1 MKATLPEKPSV
12 IQPKSGSSE
21 PPDAENPFVD
31 EAERPIRLLEAENPF
46 DLKDLEGLLDPE
58 FDADPPRAESSS
70 LSRKILL
77 SPQMG
82 IGVLIALAC
91 LYTLTRPCVIGEC
104 KEIDRARELAEK
116 SRQTVETVPSSRAPG
131 LAAKELNGAIALL
144 KTIPWWSPYH
154 REARGL
160 LKDYREDEGEL
171 TSVVAALRMAG
182 LAAEKSQNPPHEVAE
197 WQEMER
203 LWEDAIAQLQ
213 QVPANSLIYSFAEG
227 RLAGYRSNLA
237 EVRGRLELE
246 RQGDR
251 TLEMAK
257 KTAQIA
263 QARQGVA
270 KGAES
275 WQLVY
280 DTWQSAANTL
290 ASIPDGTIA
299 RQEGQLL
306 LARYQPKL
314 EEARDRKT
322 IEQVGL
328 EAYNR
333 AVNNADQAR
342 IFEGRQAWIEASQ
355 SWARAVSFA
364 EKVPQTSSYHVET
377 QALLPTYKQAWQQA
391 EVQANVESRV
401 EKARSD
407 LSRTCAGSP
416 KVCNYGISRDLIT
429 VRLTPEYVEKIK
441 TTAITGDRSGNPS
454 PRDQA
459 ENHVQTLTIALQ
471 SISDN
476 AKIPLQVYMP
486 DGKKIASH
494 FPN

>member
-12 IQPKSGSSE
+12 IGPQSESSE
-21 PPDAENPFVD
+21 KPDVENPFVD
-31 EAERPIRLLEAENPF
+31 EWERPTSLSEEENPF
-46 DLKDLEGLLDPE
+46 DPQDLEGLILPAAE
-58 FDADPPRAESSS
+58 PPQAESSG
-70 LSRKILL
+70 LLRKILL

-82 IGVLIALAC
+82 IGALIALAC

-104 KEIDRARELAEK
+104 QEIDRAEELARGA
-116 SRQTVETVPSSRAPG
+116 RQTVETLPSSRAPG
-131 LAAKELNGAIALL
+131 LAQKDLNGAIALV

-154 REARGL
+154 REARAL
-160 LKDYREDEGEL
+160 LKDYRADEGEL
-171 TSVVAALRMAG
+171 AMVVTALRMAG
-182 LAAEKSQNPPHEVAE
+182 LAAQKSQNPPHEVEE
-197 WQEMER
+197 WQDMER

-213 QVPANSLIYSFAEG
+213 QVPPDSLIYPFAEG
-227 RLAGYRSNLA
+227 RLAGYRGNLA
-237 EVRGRLELE
+237 EVRGRLKLE
-246 RQGDR
+246 REGER

-299 RQEGQLL
+299 HQEAQLL

-314 EEARDRKT
+314 EDARDRKT

-333 AVNNADQAR
+333 AVNNGDQAR
-342 IFEGRQAWIEASQ
+342 IFESREAWSEASR

-364 EKVPQTSSYHVET
+364 KKVPQSSSYYLDSQE
-377 QALLPTYKQAWQQA
+377 LLPAYNQAWQRAELQA
-391 EVQANVESRV
+391 KVDSRV
-401 EKARSD
+401 EKARAD
-407 LSRTCAGSP
+407 LRKTCAGAP

-429 VRLTPEYVEKIK
+429 VRLTPEYVEKLK
-441 TTAITGDRSGNPS
+441 GTNPQQ
-454 PRDQA
+454 RNQA
-459 ENHVQTLTIALQ
+459 EQHVQTLKVALE
-471 SISDN
+471 SISEN

-494 FPN
+494 FPQV